1 MIVCYRV
8 SPSAGQRRSARRSVT
23 SPWSCPAQSR
33 HRSWDWS
40 SRVIRRCAIR
50 RLQAG
55 AGFKRSSSTVARQPR
70 HPSTARMPPPG
81 PLGSSPSVTRIR
93 GAGRRPDFV
102 VVSFYQRVVPCG
114 HGRANVLAVEPRPSS
129 VRTATRLHTLLRT
142 GVIGRGCCKKQQR
155 SSTPEGRAPTERP
168 AGLQLSPSGR
178 REVPGRSGCPRRSGT
193 EPRPG

>member
-8 SPSAGQRRSARRSVT
+8 PHQPGSGARRSVT

-70 HPSTARMPPPG
+70 HPSTARMPPPHWG
-81 PLGSSPSVTRIR
+81 APRPSRGFR

-102 VVSFYQRVVPCG
+102 VVSFYQRVVPCR